1 MDEAVR
7 LAMARWP
14 NVPDVFGWLS
24 LDRRGRWCL
33 RGEVIAHPGVV
44 AFIGRNYQSDE
55 LGRWFFQNGPQRVF
69 VSLSCA
75 PWVYRSD
82 GAGGFVTHTGLR
94 VSGLS
99 RVLSDEQGNLLLVT
113 EHGPGLLE
121 DRDLAALTERIIDDG
136 AEPPKLKLVSDSGVL
151 PVEHVQ
157 SRELAH
163 AFGYKPDPQPVD

>member
-7 LAMARWP
+7 QAMARWP

-24 LDRRGRWCL
+24 LDRRGRWRL
-33 RGEVIAHPGVV
+33 QGEVIAHPGVV
-44 AFIGRNYQSDE
+44 AFIGRNYQCDE

-82 GAGGFVTHTGLR
+82 GAGGFETHTGR
-94 VSGLS
+94 KVMALS

-113 EHGPGLLE
+113 EHGLGLLE
-121 DRDLAALTERIIDDG
+121 DRDLAALADRISDDG
-136 AEPPKLKLVSDSGVL
+136 DEPPKLRFVSDFGVL
-151 PVEHVQ
+151 PVEQ
-157 SRELAH
+157 IRGSDLARV
-163 AFGYKPDPQPVD
+163 FGYEPAPQPVD